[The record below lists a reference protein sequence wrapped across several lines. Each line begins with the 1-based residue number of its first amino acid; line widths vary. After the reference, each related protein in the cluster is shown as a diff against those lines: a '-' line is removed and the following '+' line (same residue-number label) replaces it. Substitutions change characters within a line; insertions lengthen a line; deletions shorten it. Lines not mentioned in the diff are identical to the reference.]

1 MLCQLHST
9 NFSKKKKK
17 KKKISKER
25 KYNELYPKII
35 IKKEKEKKERP
46 AWDPTQTTL
55 SLHTHTQNVIWHKD
69 FHNYYYY

>member
-1 MLCQLHST
+1 MSKERNMLCQLHST

-17 KKKISKER
+17 INKER

-46 AWDPTQTTL
+46 A
-55 SLHTHTQNVIWHKD
+55 
-69 FHNYYYY
+69 

>member
-1 MLCQLHST
+1 MLCQINST

-17 KKKISKER
+17 INKER

-55 SLHTHTQNVIWHKD
+55 SLHTHTHKMWYD
-69 FHNYYYY
+69 TKIFTITTIIKA